1 MSGDPGSDD
10 GTEPETDPVAI
21 GPWTRR
27 SRREVYHNPWLTL
40 WHDEVLRPDGSPGI
54 YGVVHFENTAVGV
67 VAVDDEDRVA
77 LVSQHRYTLDRRSW
91 EIPEGGSR
99 PDEDP
104 LEGARRELREETGCT
119 ARTWRRL
126 GTCHISNSVT
136 DEAAVLFLATDLEHG
151 AQELEASEGD
161 LAVRWE
167 PFDEVA
173 RMCRDGRITDA
184 MSIIA
189 MSWAAADRA
198 ADRALV
204 DTGPTGPVSSPA
216 T

>member
-1 MSGDPGSDD
+1 V
-10 GTEPETDPVAI
+10 TDPAAPGAEPVDI
-21 GPWTRR
+21 GPWRRR
-27 SRREVYHNPWLTL
+27 SRREVYRNPWLTL
-40 WHDEVLRPDGSPGI
+40 WHDEVLRPDGSAGI

-67 VAVDDEDRVA
+67 VAIDEHDRVA
-77 LVSQHRYTLDRRSW
+77 LVSQHRYTLDQLSW

-104 LEGARRELREETGCT
+104 LEGARRELREETGCS

-126 GTCHISNSVT
+126 GICHISNSVT
-136 DEAAVLFLATDLEHG
+136 DEVAVLFVATDLETG
-151 AQELEASEGD
+151 DQQLDASEGD

-173 RMCRDGRITDA
+173 AMCRDGRITDA

-189 MSWAAADRA
+189 MGWAATDRA
-198 ADRALV
+198 GGEPRV
-204 DTGPTGPVSSPA
+204 DTGRSGRLSSDV